1 MIFYRGIKKMKKKIL
16 SFAIV
21 FMLIIST
28 CAYAVNISIDNVN
41 VGFTEQTG
49 APFVDGS
56 SRTQVPLRIT
66 MESFGATVKWDD
78 STKTAIIEK
87 DGIKVEVP
95 IGQNYIKKNGQQIK
109 NDTAAII
116 KDGKTYLPIRAVLE
130 SFGASVGWDNA
141 TQTVTASRSGNVV
154 ALENLKIH
162 FIDVGQADSILI
174 DLSGDNEIL
183 IDAGNKGDADTIIN
197 YVKNQNIDDI
207 EYLILTHFH
216 EDHIGAAPDIINK
229 LKIEKVYMPDTTAD
243 TDIYKDT
250 MQAIWDNNITSV
262 KAKGGLNIINNQ
274 GLKFDVL
281 APNSMWYSEMNE
293 YSLVT
298 KLLYGDTSF
307 LFTGDAESVSELEMT
322 RAGYNLN
329 ADLLKVGHH
338 GGDTSTSQ
346 IFLDAVTP
354 KYAII
359 SVGTDNTYG
368 HPHQKALDRLIATG
382 AKIYRTDEQGNIVAT
397 SNGTIITLD
406 KVASTVITP
415 PVQEPSVTTPAVP
428 TVPTTNGT
436 ATESNAKYI
445 GNSDSLKFHKPGCSS
460 VSSMSQINK
469 VFFLERIDATN
480 KSYVPCGRCKP

>member
-1 MIFYRGIKKMKKKIL
+1 MKKKIL

-28 CAYAVNISIDNVN
+28 CAYAVNISIDGNN
-41 VGFTEQTG
+41 VGFTEQSG
-49 APFVDGS
+49 SPFVDGS
-56 SRTQVPLRIT
+56 NRTQVPLRIT

-78 STKTAIIEK
+78 VTKTAIVEK

-95 IGQNYIKKNGQQIK
+95 IGQSYIIKNGQQVK
-109 NDTAAII
+109 NDTAALI

-130 SFGASVGWDNA
+130 AFGASVGWDNA
-141 TQTVTASRSGNVV
+141 TQTVTASKSGNVV
-154 ALENLKIH
+154 ALEDLKIH

-174 DLSGDNEIL
+174 DLPGDNEFL

-197 YVKNQNIDDI
+197 YVKNQKIDDI
-207 EYLILTHFH
+207 ECLILTHFH

-229 LKIEKVYMPDTTAD
+229 LKIEKAYMPDTTAD

-250 MQAIWDNNITSV
+250 IQAIQDNNITAV

-274 GLKFDVL
+274 GLKLDVL

-298 KLLYGDTSF
+298 KLVYGDTSF
-307 LFTGDAESVSELEMT
+307 LFTGDAESVSELEMI
-322 RAGYNLN
+322 RAGYDLHC
-329 ADLLKVGHH
+329 DLLKVGHH
-338 GGDTSTSQ
+338 GGETSTSQ
-346 IFLDAVTP
+346 IFLDEIAP

-368 HPHQKALDRLIATG
+368 HPHQATLNRLLNIG
-382 AKIYRTDEQGNIVAT
+382 AKIYRTDEQGTIIAT
-397 SNGTIITLD
+397 SDGTNITID
-406 KVASTVITP
+406 KAASTVNTAP
-415 PVQEPSVTTPAVP
+415 AVEPVVTTPTIP
-428 TVPTTNGT
+428 TQINNNSST
-436 ATESNAKYI
+436 ATAENAKYI

-460 VSSMSQINK
+460 AESMSEENK
-469 VFFLERIDATN
+469 VYFLNREDAI
-480 KSYVPCGRCKP
+480 SQGYVPCGRCKP